1 MKKLFLLFALTF
13 STVLISACSSSVTP
27 AAPILEEGKIDKTVQ
42 KETVQK
48 EEDHHEGE
56 TNVAPHND
64 NPVATEEHNDEGT
77 APHDDNATSETH
89 DDEGTAP
96 HGHDPVEAHDD
107 SDQPPHRH

>member
-13 STVLISACSSSVTP
+13 STVLISACSSSATP
-27 AAPILEEGKIDKTVQ
+27 AASILEEGKIDKAI
-42 KETVQK
+42 QK

-56 TNVAPHND
+56 INVAPHD
-64 NPVATEEHNDEGT
+64 DSVAPPEAHNDEG
-77 APHDDNATSETH
+77 APPHDDNVTSGIH

-96 HGHDPVEAHDD
+96 HGHDPVETHDD